1 VGFPEDFRMPRPL
14 VEHFADLKDPRVN
27 RTKKHRLDDI
37 LVIALSALVCGAT
50 TFEDIEEFADSR
62 ADWFKTVLPLPNGI
76 PSHDTVYRVFCAL
89 DARVFARCFA
99 GWMADVGEALG
110 LNGLTHI
117 AVDGKSLRGATGN
130 TFTGC
135 VHVVTAWATEHGL
148 LLGREVVADKS
159 NEIPAF
165 PALLKTLKLKGTL
178 VTIDAAGCRTDVAH
192 AIRDGGG
199 DDLLSVTGN
208 PPTLLAAVEA
218 VFADAADHEFAGVGA
233 THHEAIEDGH
243 GRHEERYATAI
254 PTPKGVPPDV
264 WRDVAAVVEVTR
276 ERTADGKTER
286 TTTYYITSRNVSAAI
301 LTRLVRRHWAIE
313 NECHYVLDVT
323 FGEDANRTADRNAAA
338 NLGVVR
344 RAAIGMLKRDEAKIS
359 KPRKAFR
366 AALNTTYLEKI
377 LRGNAVI

>member
-1 VGFPEDFRMPRPL
+1 MARPL

-50 TFEDIEEFADSR
+50 TFEDIEEFAESR
-62 ADWFKTVLPLPNGI
+62 EDWFQAFLPLPHGI

-89 DARVFARCFA
+89 DATVFARCFG
-99 GWMADVGEALG
+99 GWMAEVGEALG
-110 LNGLTHI
+110 LKGLTHI

-148 LLGREVVADKS
+148 VLGQEVVADKS

-165 PALLKTLKLKGTL
+165 PELLKTLKLKGAL
-178 VTIDAAGCRTDVAH
+178 VTIDAAGCQTDVVD

-199 DDLLSVTGN
+199 DYLLSVKGN
-208 PPTLLAAVEA
+208 QPTLLAAVEA
-218 VFADAADHEFAGVGA
+218 VFAGAADREFAGVGA

-254 PTPKGVPPDV
+254 PTPDGVLPDV
-264 WRDVAAVVEVTR
+264 WRDVAAVAQVTR
-276 ERTADGKTER
+276 GRTADGTTER
-286 TTTYYITSRNVSAAI
+286 TTTYYITSRNVSAAV
-301 LTRLVRRHWAIE
+301 LAKLVRRHWAIE

-359 KPRKAFR
+359 KPRKSFR
-366 AALNTTYLEKI
+366 AALNTKYLEKL

>member
-1 VGFPEDFRMPRPL
+1 MARSL

-50 TFEDIEEFADSR
+50 TFEDIEEFAESR
-62 ADWFKTVLPLPNGI
+62 EDWFKTFLPLPHGI

-89 DARVFARCFA
+89 DATVFARCFG
-99 GWMADVGEALG
+99 GWMAEVGQALG

-135 VHVVTAWATEHGL
+135 VHVVTAWAAEHGL
-148 LLGREVVADKS
+148 LLGQEVVADNS

-165 PALLKTLKLKGTL
+165 PVLPNALKLTGTL
-178 VTIDAAGCRTDVAH
+178 VTIDAAGCQTAVAD

-199 DDLLSVTGN
+199 DY
-208 PPTLLAAVEA
+208 LLAVKGNQPALLVAVEA
-218 VFADAADHEFAGVGA
+218 VFAGAAEREFVGLGA
-233 THHEAIEDGH
+233 THHEAIGDGH

-254 PTPKGVPPDV
+254 PTPKGLLPQV

-276 ERTADGKTER
+276 ERAADGTTER
-286 TTTYYITSRNVSAAI
+286 TTTYYITSRKLSAAI
-301 LTRLVRRHWAIE
+301 LSKLVRRHWAIE

-366 AALNTTYLEKI
+366 AALNTKYLEKL

>member
-1 VGFPEDFRMPRPL
+1 MARPL

-37 LVIALSALVCGAT
+37 LVIALSALLCGAT
-50 TFEDIEEFADSR
+50 TFEDIEEFAESR
-62 ADWFKTVLPLPNGI
+62 EEWFRTFLPLPHGI
-76 PSHDTVYRVFCAL
+76 PSHDTIYRVFCAL
-89 DARVFARCFA
+89 DAKVFARCFA
-99 GWMADVGEALG
+99 GWMAEVGEALG

-148 LLGREVVADKS
+148 MLGQEVVADKS

-165 PALLKTLKLKGTL
+165 PVLLKTLKLKGAL
-178 VTIDAAGCRTDVAH
+178 VTIDAAGCQTEVVE

-199 DDLLSVTGN
+199 DYLLSVKGN
-208 PPTLLAAVEA
+208 QSGLLAAVEA
-218 VFADAADHEFAGVGA
+218 VVADAVDKEFEGVGA
-233 THHEAIEDGH
+233 THHDAMKDGH

-254 PTPKGVPPDV
+254 PTPDGVLPEV
-264 WRDVAAVVEVTR
+264 WRDVAAVVLVTR
-276 ERTADGKTER
+276 ERTENGKTER
-286 TTTYYITSRNVSAAI
+286 SAQYFITSRDVSAAI
-301 LTRLVRRHWAIE
+301 LAGLMRRHWAIE
-313 NECHYVLDVT
+313 NECHWVLDVM

-344 RAAIGMLKRDEAKIS
+344 RAALGILKRDQAKIS

-366 AALNTTYLEKI
+366 AALNTDYLEKL